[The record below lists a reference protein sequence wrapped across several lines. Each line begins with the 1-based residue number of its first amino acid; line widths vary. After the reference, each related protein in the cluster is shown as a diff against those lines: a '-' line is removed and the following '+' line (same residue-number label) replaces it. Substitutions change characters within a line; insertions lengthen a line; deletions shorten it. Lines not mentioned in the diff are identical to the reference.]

1 MSVFSKLI
9 AWSIPV
15 VPKPIVGYFARPY
28 IAGETLADGIRVV
41 RELNA
46 KGIMATMDVLGES
59 VNSREETVAMR
70 KQCEDVLHAINEH
83 NLDANLSIKPTQMGL
98 SIDPA
103 FFEENVRV
111 LLDIARGYG
120 NFVRLDM
127 EDHPFTDV
135 TLEMYK
141 KLRRDYG
148 RHVGV
153 VLQAYLRRTESDLR
167 DLIADGETNIRL
179 CKGIYVEPEA
189 IAFKQRKEVQDNY
202 ERLIELG
209 LGEGVYIG
217 IATHDDVLLEHGVA
231 TVKKLGLTR
240 EQYEF
245 QMLLGVR
252 HNRRDEIVGMGH
264 RLRVYVPFG
273 DQWYAYSTRRLKENP
288 SMAMHVLKAILGIGK

>member
-1 MSVFSKLI
+1 MSVFSTII
-9 AWSIPV
+9 ARSIPF
-15 VPKPIVGYFARPY
+15 VPRPIVGYFAKPY

-41 RELNA
+41 KELNA

-59 VNSREETVAMR
+59 VNSREEAVAMR
-70 KQCEDVLHAINEH
+70 KQCEGVLHAINEH
-83 NLDANLSIKPTQMGL
+83 KLDANLSIKPTQIGL
-98 SIDPA
+98 SIDHD

-111 LLDIARGYG
+111 LLDIARGYN
-120 NFVRLDM
+120 NFVRIDM
-127 EDHPFTDV
+127 EDHPYTDA
-135 TLEMYK
+135 TLHMYK

-153 VLQAYLRRTESDLR
+153 VIQAYLRRTEADLR
-167 DLIADGETNIRL
+167 DLIADGQTNIRL

-189 IAFKQRKEVQDNY
+189 IAFKKREEVQENFKLLD
-202 ERLIELG
+202 EIA
-209 LGEGVYIG
+209 LGEGVYVG
-217 IATHDDVLLEHGVA
+217 IATHDDVLLEHGIELVRR
-231 TVKKLGLTR
+231 LGLKR

-252 HNRRDEIVGMGH
+252 HARRDQIVAAGH

-288 SMAMHVLKAILGIGK
+288 SVAMHVVKAIFGLGK